1 MKAEHPPIY
10 LYTDGSSRGNPGP
23 GGWGVVL
30 VCGALR
36 KELSGGSASTTN
48 NRMELTAVIE
58 GLKAIKWKNATV
70 HIWSDSSYVV
80 NAIEK
85 GWLEDW
91 VANDFRDKQRK
102 KKKNEELW
110 REYLEQSRGFDLHF
124 HWLKGHAGHPEN
136 ERCDALAFAQATAY
150 SSNSEAIK

>member
-1 MKAEHPPIY
+1 M
-10 LYTDGSSRGNPGP
+10 
-23 GGWGVVL
+23 VL
-30 VCGALR
+30 VCGELR

-58 GLKAIKWKNATV
+58 GLKAIRWKNATV

-110 REYLEQSRGFDLHF
+110 REYLEYSRGFDLHF
-124 HWLKGHAGHPEN
+124 HWLKGHAGHPEH

>member
-1 MKAEHPPIY
+1 MTEKRPPIY

-30 VCGALR
+30 VCGNLR
-36 KELSGGSASTTN
+36 KELSGGEASTTN

-58 GLKAIKWKNATV
+58 GLKAIKWKDATV

-85 GWLEDW
+85 GWLAQW
-91 VANDFRDKQRK
+91 LANDLTSKTRTRRK
-102 KKKNEELW
+102 KPTRSFGESMCGARKAW
-110 REYLEQSRGFDLHF
+110 TFISTG
-124 HWLKGHAGHPEN
+124 LK
-136 ERCDALAFAQATAY
+136 ATPVILRMNGATP
-150 SSNSEAIK
+150 